1 MEGMLA
7 IVFIFGVPGLI
18 ALSFTPIGKALTE
31 RIRHG
36 SQAPVVEPDPA
47 LYEEIDGL
55 RRELGELSERVDF
68 AERLLAR
75 QADAKAIES
84 GS

>member
-36 SQAPVVEPDPA
+36 SQPQTAEPDPA
-47 LYEEIDGL
+47 LYDEIDGL
-55 RRELGELSERVDF
+55 RREIGELSERVDF
-68 AERLLAR
+68 AERLLAKQTEPR
-75 QADAKAIES
+75 AIES